1 VDRTGERDARE
12 MRAGWEADAPTRELR
27 VSRQSAATPGE
38 SGAAAPLARDV
49 AGQQM
54 AVGDI
59 PAQLPGFQPRPGL
72 MAQLN
77 RAGPEAPVVQVL
89 TGRSGVG
96 RTQLAAAYAR
106 AKLMAAWR
114 LVAWVNAETPG
125 RLLAGLAA
133 VADAT
138 GLSDGGSGHGMADAG
153 LVVRDWLETDGA
165 RCLLIFDDA
174 EDPDVLRPFIPVR
187 GAARV
192 LITTARESV
201 ADLGTTI
208 PVDVFSAEEALA
220 LLDGRTG
227 LADEAGASALAA
239 ELGYL
244 PLAVDQAATVIAR
257 QYRGYGAYLRRLQA
271 LPLGDYLSGDEDPY
285 PPGVAE
291 TVLLS
296 LEVARGADQAGVG
309 NGVLE
314 MAAVL
319 SAAGVGRDLLR
330 VAGEAGAL
338 ATDGRPVPAVAVDQ
352 ALARLADQALLTFT
366 VDGQTVIMHRL
377 VAWVIR
383 DELARR
389 ERLTT
394 VCRAAASVL
403 EARAETMATSEDRR
417 TGREFP
423 EQVTALLDTAGQAD
437 EPLTTVLLRLRL
449 VALDYLIE
457 LGDSMPQAIVFG
469 ERLISSLERVLGPD
483 HPDTMNAR
491 NGLAAAY
498 HAAGRTADAIP
509 LVQQALAA
517 RERLLG
523 ADHPSTLASR
533 NNLAS
538 AYRAAGRPAEAI
550 PLFETNVAA
559 CERLLGADHPKT
571 LASRHNLDLAREE
584 AEQAENADHG
594 PDAGP
599 QEHELVDQVGG
610 DLQDDGP

>member
-1 VDRTGERDARE
+1 
-12 MRAGWEADAPTRELR
+12 
-27 VSRQSAATPGE
+27 
-38 SGAAAPLARDV
+38 
-49 AGQQM
+49 
-54 AVGDI
+54 
-59 PAQLPGFQPRPGL
+59 

-77 RAGPEAPVVQVL
+77 RVGPEAPVVQVL
-89 TGRSGVG
+89 TGRSGAG

-114 LVAWVNAETPG
+114 LVAWVNAENPG

-138 GLSDGGSGHGMADAG
+138 GLSDGGSGRGAADAG
-153 LVVRDWLETDGA
+153 LVVRNWLETDGA

-174 EDPDVLRPFIPVR
+174 EDLDVLRPFIPVQ

-192 LITTARESV
+192 LIITACEAV

-227 LADEAGASALAA
+227 LADEAGASALVA

-244 PLAVDQAATVIAR
+244 PLAVDQAATVIAS

-271 LPLGDYLSGDEDPY
+271 LPLGDYLSGEEDPY

-309 NGVLE
+309 SGVLE
-314 MAAVL
+314 LVAVL
-319 SAAGVGRDLLR
+319 SAAGVGRELLR
-330 VAGEAGAL
+330 AAGEAGSLTAD
-338 ATDGRPVPAVAVDQ
+338 ARRAPAAAVDQ
-352 ALARLADQALLTFT
+352 ALARLTDQALLTFT

-394 VCRAAASVL
+394 VCRAAASAL
-403 EARAETMATSEDRR
+403 EAHAEAVARSQDRR
-417 TGREFP
+417 VIREFP
-423 EQVTALLDTAGQAD
+423 EQVTALLNTAGEAD
-437 EPLTTVLLRLRL
+437 QPLTRALLRLRL
-449 VALDYLIE
+449 VALDYLLE
-457 LGDSMPQAIVFG
+457 LGDSIAQAIVIG
-469 ERLISSLERVLGPD
+469 EPLSRDLERVLGPD
-483 HPDTMNAR
+483 HSDTMRLRNNLAR
-491 NGLAAAY
+491 AY
-498 HAAGRTADAIP
+498 REAGRIADAIP
-509 LVQQALAA
+509 LLQQTVAA

-538 AYRAAGRPAEAI
+538 AYRATARPAEAI
-550 PLFETNVAA
+550 PLFESTLAA
-559 CERLLGADHPKT
+559 CKRVL
-571 LASRHNLDLAREE
+571 
-584 AEQAENADHG
+584 G
-594 PDAGP
+594 PDDPRTVATRNNLALAYKEAGRP
-599 QEHELVDQVGG
+599 E
-610 DLQDDGP
+610 